1 MEVLTMHKWLNSKMQ
16 KLVLGVTLAVLVA
29 SLAVF
34 IGACESTIPDPETPE
49 FEGTVLTEDDIG
61 EMGVWGASF
70 DAQGGAQNSTILLL
84 HDFQE
89 AAAFL
94 VNALDASSDGD
105 EIPLLLD
112 VFYACS
118 LSLQGAAANLTYPDS
133 LVFIALGVE
142 NGIFGGNLGSI
153 KQALREW
160 IVTEHGASAT
170 AKAEDVF
177 VGITSEMIQE
187 VADLLG
193 ITPEDL
199 RELLEDIPPSERLT
213 WEGPGSVILQPS
225 GVPYPQPSVPWWKQG
240 WKLLKGG
247 AKKLLA
253 KVALPAKLASLVAQY
268 GYAIADCYYNYFPDW
283 TAIDDCLIEK
293 HGLAPDVVTRI
304 KDAILDP

>member
-1 MEVLTMHKWLNSKMQ
+1 MRNWLNSRRQ
-16 KLVLGVTLAVLVA
+16 KLVFGVTLAVVVGVIVGLMVA
-29 SLAVF
+29 REPA
-34 IGACESTIPDPETPE
+34 TPDPETPE
-49 FEGTVLTEDDIG
+49 FEGTVLTETDIN
-61 EMGVWGASF
+61 EMGVRGASF
-70 DAQGGAQNSTILLL
+70 DAKGGAQNSTILLV
-84 HDFQE
+84 HNFQQV
-89 AAAFL
+89 AAVL

-112 VFYACS
+112 VFYAYS

-133 LVFIALGVE
+133 LVFIALSEE
-142 NGIFGGNLGSI
+142 NDIFGGNLGRI
-153 KQALREW
+153 KQALRDW

-170 AKAEDVF
+170 ARAEDVF
-177 VGITSEMIQE
+177 VGIASGMIQE

-199 RELLEDIPPSERLT
+199 RELLENIPPSERLT

-225 GVPYPQPSVPWWKQG
+225 GVPYPQPSVPWWKSG

-253 KVALPAKLASLVAQY
+253 KVALPIKLASLVAEY

-293 HGLAPDVVTRI
+293 HGLAPSVVTRV
-304 KDAILDP
+304 KDALLDP